1 VRYQLTETADGEL
14 EAILVNIAERD
25 GLERALH
32 VNKKFHEAFGKLA
45 QTPGMGRA
53 RPQLTGAHARWWP
66 VFKFLVVYEADD
78 AGVIILR
85 VVHGSRDLDQL
96 FDQE

>member
-1 VRYQLTETADGEL
+1 MSYQLTETADGEL
-14 EAILVNIAERD
+14 EAILNYIAERD

-32 VNKKFHEAFGKLA
+32 VNEKFHEAFGKLA
-45 QTPGMGRA
+45 HTPGMGRT
-53 RPQLTGAHARWWP
+53 RPQLTAEHARWWP

-78 AGVIILR
+78 AGIVILR
-85 VVHGSRDLDQL
+85 IVHGARDLDQL